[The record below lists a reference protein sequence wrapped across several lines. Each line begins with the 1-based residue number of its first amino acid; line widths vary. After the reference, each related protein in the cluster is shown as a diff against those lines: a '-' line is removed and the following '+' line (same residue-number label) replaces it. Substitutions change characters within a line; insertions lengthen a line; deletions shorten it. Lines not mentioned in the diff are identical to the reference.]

1 MVSCSGWAHDCVA
14 AFSVSL
20 FMMWLHCVILNEIHV
35 HRQRFVKAWCYFRR
49 FRCGSIT
56 HMWCK
61 QNAEYI
67 CCLSHLFSFFLYT
80 GKTLNRWDWRACD
93 FWTQSTLML
102 QSYWRFYIFGIF
114 RAFHWQTSVE
124 TVWYT
129 LQIPKCVPKIHSY
142 ILILQRQT
150 VTVLNKLW
158 SLMWK
163 FNDI

>member
-14 AFSVSL
+14 AFYVFL

-93 FWTQSTLML
+93 FWTQSTLIL
-102 QSYWRFYIFGIF
+102 QSYRRFIFSAYFGLLIDKLLLRLCDMHCKYRNVF
-114 RAFHWQTSVE
+114 LKFPVTF
-124 TVWYT
+124 WYYSAS
-129 LQIPKCVPKIHSY
+129 Q
-142 ILILQRQT
+142 
-150 VTVLNKLW
+150 
-158 SLMWK
+158 SLY
-163 FNDI
+163 